1 MQRARIRLSSPDLDA
16 LQRVIKEVNR
26 VVKKTGVKQFGPVPL
41 PTKKLIVPTRKTPCG
56 QGTSTWE
63 TWELRIHKRLIDINA
78 DERSM
83 ILIMKIQFPESVL
96 VEIELI

>member
-16 LQRVIKEVNR
+16 LQEVINEINR
-26 VVKKTGVKQFGPVPL
+26 VVTKTGVKQYGPVPL
-41 PTKKLIVPTRKTPCG
+41 PTKKLTIPTRKTPCG

-83 ILIMKIQFPESVL
+83 ILIMKIIFPESVL

>member
-1 MQRARIRLSSPDLDA
+1 MQRARIRLSSPDLYA
-16 LQRVIKEVNR
+16 LQKVIKEVNR

-83 ILIMKIQFPESVL
+83 IMIMKIMFPESVL
-96 VEIELI
+96 VEIELL

>member
-16 LQRVIKEVNR
+16 LQSVIKEVNR
-26 VVKKTGVKQFGPVPL
+26 VVKKTGVKQYGPVPL

-83 ILIMKIQFPESVL
+83 IMIMKIMFPESVL

>member
-16 LQRVIKEVNR
+16 LQKVINEVNR

-83 ILIMKIQFPESVL
+83 IMIMKIMFPESVL